1 MIEELATILAEKGVK
16 ILSIRAPGEPSDAD
30 PRSRD
35 HDKWLVSY
43 KVNDWH
49 MEWTRGK
56 PKATLSEALESAF
69 GPMPRKSSTDLGE
82 LLG

>member
-1 MIEELATILAEKGVK
+1 MIDALAAMLTEKGVK

-35 HDKWLVSY
+35 HDKWLVSF

-49 MEWTRGK
+49 MDWTRGK
-56 PKATLSEALESAF
+56 PKASLKEALESAF
-69 GPMPRKSSTDLGE
+69 SVKLSKSPTDLGE